1 MQTKAQ
7 AKEEPESPTKGGRKK
22 KGDEQ
27 EEEVWKWWV
36 LDVVDSGFVSG
47 LLCVVVN
54 NNCNYL
60 EVMLCG

>member
-36 LDVVDSGFVSG
+36 LVTRFVDESR
-47 LLCVVVN
+47 LLSVRPTMCV
-54 NNCNYL
+54 L
-60 EVMLCG
+60 L

>member
-27 EEEVWKWWV
+27 EEEVWKW
-36 LDVVDSGFVSG
+36 
-47 LLCVVVN
+47 
-54 NNCNYL
+54 
-60 EVMLCG
+60 